1 MYRIGIDLGGTNIK
15 AGVVNDQYE
24 IVASAWCK
32 TRLPRPSQEILM
44 DMARMAREAAEK
56 AGLTMDD
63 IASVGIGIPGTCN
76 ADTGVVEYAC
86 NVQFENVP
94 VRDIMHGLLGKDIYI
109 DNDANAA
116 ALGEA
121 LAGAAKG
128 AQSAVCITLGTGV
141 GGGIIIDGRIY
152 GGFNFAGAELGH
164 IVINEGGELCGCGRQ
179 GCWEA
184 YASATALINQTRRA
198 MVNHPESKMWEI
210 AGDLQ
215 GGRPHCFRRHAGRG
229 CRCLPGGG
237 YLYPAYRLRPY

>member
-109 DNDANAA
+109 ENDANAA
-116 ALGEA
+116 
-121 LAGAAKG
+121 
-128 AQSAVCITLGTGV
+128 
-141 GGGIIIDGRIY
+141 GR
-152 GGFNFAGAELGH
+152 
-164 IVINEGGELCGCGRQ
+164 R
-179 GCWEA
+179 
-184 YASATALINQTRRA
+184 
-198 MVNHPESKMWEI
+198 
-210 AGDLQ
+210 
-215 GGRPHCFRRHAGRG
+215 
-229 CRCLPGGG
+229 
-237 YLYPAYRLRPY
+237 